1 MKQKDF
7 LVTITV
13 LGRVM
18 HRIIVRAV
26 TDAAAAHIAKFIAK
40 DLNEMTKEEVEHAA
54 CSVELFTYLDND
66 EFFVCF

>member
-1 MKQKDF
+1 
-7 LVTITV
+7 
-13 LGRVM
+13 M